1 MLPGC
6 VLYKNDNL
14 SLRIKFKTGSHHCA
28 VIRIEYF
35 LIANLNHNFKS
46 IHTCIC
52 GKMLMIIELPGLVD
66 KALCFILLDFS
77 LNVA

>member
-1 MLPGC
+1 MVIC
-6 VLYKNDNL
+6 
-14 SLRIKFKTGSHHCA
+14 HCELNSKL
-28 VIRIEYF
+28 VHIRIEYF

-46 IHTCIC
+46 LHTCIC

-66 KALCFILLDFS
+66 KALCFIWLDFS